1 MFGFG
6 GDLLGV
12 GNNRTLGV
20 FTEVPGVVAGILGLP
35 AEVLGVG
42 DICLTVLGVANLGF
56 LSTDWL
62 GVGKISLLVWLVVA
76 FCDAFRR
83 YFLPFPALEFAVSPV
98 LSIHSLVALVTAN

>member
-20 FTEVPGVVAGILGLP
+20 FTEVP